1 VNTRLFHPGGELAPP
16 EDLPGG
22 EGPVLE
28 YHGSLYGDWFD
39 WAALERTALAHPDAR
54 LVIIGDDRRHPP
66 MPDNVHFLGLKPQHL
81 LPAYLAQSDVAL
93 IPFEVSDTTH
103 AVSPLKVFEY
113 LAMGVPVASV
123 PLDPLQGL
131 DGVHTDPD
139 LSKAVDAALSADRP
153 DPATIA
159 SAHGW
164 GERMSRLFAALGLE
178 LQQDPNATPIHITQ
192 RSVIRWLP
200 EQRRL

>member
-1 VNTRLFHPGGELAPP
+1 
-16 EDLPGG
+16 
-22 EGPVLE
+22 VLE

-39 WAALERTALAHPDAR
+39 WKALERTALAHHDAR

-66 MPDNVHFLGLKPQHL
+66 MPDNVHFLGLMPQHL
-81 LPAYLAQSDVAL
+81 LPAYLAHSDVAM

-123 PLDPLQGL
+123 PLDPLEGL

-139 LSKAVDAALSADRP
+139 LSKAVDAALRADRP
-153 DPATIA
+153 DPAAVA

-164 GERMSRLFAALGLE
+164 GERMTRLFAALGLE
-178 LQQDPNATPIHITQ
+178 LLQDPNASPIHITQ
-192 RSVIRWLP
+192 RPVTHWSP
-200 EQRRL
+200 DQRRL